1 MIHKAKGGVFK
12 VLKTRIEVGT
22 NGERIPHIEAL
33 SYLPGSRLLII
44 ICGGKT
50 AHPFRNKRG
59 KMVRSQDIEGNILK
73 ARTGRAED
81 YAHRGI
87 ILMLT
92 CHPDLLSPLNS
103 KEMSRRTTGG
113 MNNARGKREG
123 SQGITKDSFKAV
135 PDGERIMHIEAFHYL
150 PGAQP
155 LFLI

>member
-1 MIHKAKGGVFK
+1 
-12 VLKTRIEVGT
+12 
-22 NGERIPHIEAL
+22 
-33 SYLPGSRLLII
+33 
-44 ICGGKT
+44 
-50 AHPFRNKRG
+50 
-59 KMVRSQDIEGNILK
+59 MVHSQDIKGNILK
-73 ARTGRAED
+73 ARTGRTED

-92 CHPDLLSPLNS
+92 CRRDLLSPLNS

-123 SQGITKDSFKAV
+123 SQGITKDGFKAV